1 MTHTLDCKIYYSMI
15 GDSFKI
21 YERNTDVNVW
31 ATKAIIKMNLL
42 KMELATI
49 GFESEEPEYETLT
62 DIEFTHDIKGGPYFS
77 SETQIVIV
85 NGKNQILKLD
95 GKSVKSEEELK
106 TILAAHKP
114 GDEISVEF
122 AHRGITNL
130 GMIKLIENPRLIVLT
145 NEKLSL
151 PVTEEMLSFRK
162 TWLDTKV
169 KN

>member
-1 MTHTLDCKIYYSMI
+1 MI

-49 GFESEEPEYETLT
+49 GYESEEPEYETLT

-95 GKSVKSEEELK
+95 GKYRFDVKMYRNLDNPNQFSIIMKNKKFTAE
-106 TILAAHKP
+106 P
-114 GDEISVEF
+114 QWIS
-122 AHRGITNL
+122 L
-130 GMIKLIENPRLIVLT
+130 
-145 NEKLSL
+145 
-151 PVTEEMLSFRK
+151 
-162 TWLDTKV
+162 
-169 KN
+169 